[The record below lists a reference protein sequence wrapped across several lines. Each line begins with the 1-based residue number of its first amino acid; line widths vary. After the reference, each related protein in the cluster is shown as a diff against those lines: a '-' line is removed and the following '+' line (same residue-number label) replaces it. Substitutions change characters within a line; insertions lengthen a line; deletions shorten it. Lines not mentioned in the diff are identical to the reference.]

1 MAAALQSLC
10 DARRVRG
17 NLRSGAQRS
26 KTDIPGFLHPRPL
39 KSFSAIATA
48 IRKIEKYNLHNE
60 MGAPAEWEE
69 KLAPRNSVST
79 FLIENCHNSSRSFAQ
94 PTVRAKNIRN
104 VRNTQY

>member
-1 MAAALQSLC
+1 M
-10 DARRVRG
+10 
-17 NLRSGAQRS
+17 
-26 KTDIPGFLHPRPL
+26 TDIPGFLHPLPL
-39 KSFSAIATA
+39 SNFPAIATA
-48 IRKIEKYNLHNE
+48 IRKIEKYNLRNE

-69 KLAPRNSVST
+69 KLAPPDSVST